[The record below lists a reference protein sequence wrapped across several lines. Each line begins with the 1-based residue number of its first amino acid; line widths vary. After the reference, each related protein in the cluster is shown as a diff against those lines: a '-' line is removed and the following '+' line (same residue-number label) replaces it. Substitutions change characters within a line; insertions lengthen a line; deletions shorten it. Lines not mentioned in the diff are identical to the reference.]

1 MIYIIAFLIFIIIA
15 IILIIKL
22 KSHLKLF
29 NIVLILTGCLLI
41 ILGIA
46 SGICCIN
53 YYLTKKNFHSFDLAE
68 LKRQEFII
76 QTIDFKKFL
85 IQGTENDNQS
95 KYTNELQVYLIS
107 GQANICFKDIEKLKI
122 DEESSDIN
130 TKTLRLNYNNPLKK
144 IPFDID
150 IIISENDIY
159 KVSSFNS
166 ESVDIL
172 GYKID
177 LIKPKMTQAEKV
189 EVSKKYLKEEFEKQ
203 IIDNS
208 SKKKLNESDLY
219 QIFLTQLTEFITS
232 MSDWKT
238 VEVNFTNNRG
248 E

>member
-1 MIYIIAFLIFIIIA
+1 MIFYIIAFLIFIIIA

-53 YYLTKKNFHSFDLAE
+53 YYLTKKKFHSFDLAE

-159 KVSSFNS
+159 KV
-166 ESVDIL
+166 
-172 GYKID
+172 Y
-177 LIKPKMTQAEKV
+177 
-189 EVSKKYLKEEFEKQ
+189 
-203 IIDNS
+203 
-208 SKKKLNESDLY
+208 
-219 QIFLTQLTEFITS
+219 
-232 MSDWKT
+232 
-238 VEVNFTNNRG
+238 
-248 E
+248 